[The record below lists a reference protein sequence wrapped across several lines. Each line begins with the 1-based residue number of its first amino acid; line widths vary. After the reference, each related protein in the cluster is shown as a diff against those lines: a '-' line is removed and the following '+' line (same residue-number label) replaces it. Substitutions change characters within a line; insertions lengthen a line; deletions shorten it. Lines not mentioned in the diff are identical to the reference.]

1 MEADALLRGAR
12 AEAKLT
18 QAQLARRLG
27 TPDERTLARPRR
39 LQDLA
44 DIEALEVARRLQA
57 EEDQRPRSGA

>member
-27 TPDERTLARPRR
+27 TPDERTLARPRLR
-39 LQDLA
+39 ALA
-44 DIEALEVARRLQA
+44 DIEALEVARRLKA